1 MSAVKTSRLA
11 DKKISASKLAKN
23 DARTCYIML
32 LLPIIGFFVFTLY
45 PMIWSVKM
53 SFFTYDGLEST
64 KAFVGT
70 ANWKTVLTD
79 TIYWSKWLT
88 NLKLF
93 VFKMPVEALLAFIIA
108 TLLIKGTKFSG
119 FYRSVYFMPTII
131 SAAVVGVIF
140 ANLFDY
146 FGVIN
151 ANLVKFGII
160 KENINWYADKTSS
173 FMLMYFATLWMS
185 LGINILYFMAALST
199 VSQDILESAELDGAN
214 WLVQTFKIKLPMIL
228 PTMQVI
234 MLLSLNGV
242 LQIGEAVLMLNNG
255 APGGVNHTVS
265 SYLMSKIVP
274 GFGGVGDIG
283 YAAAMSIVTSI
294 IFCICGITFN
304 KLTTKLQSIY

>member
-1 MSAVKTSRLA
+1 MGGVKTSTSSE
-11 DKKISASKLAKN
+11 KKIYISKLSRSDAK
-23 DARTCYIML
+23 TCYIML

-64 KAFVGT
+64 KAFVGIE
-70 ANWKTVLTD
+70 NWIAVLTD
-79 TIYWSKWLT
+79 KIYWSKWLT

-119 FYRSVYFMPTII
+119 FYRSVYFMPAII

-140 ANLFDY
+140 SNIFDY

-173 FMLMYFATLWMS
+173 FMLLYFATLWMS
-185 LGINILYFMAALST
+185 LGTNILYFMAALST
-199 VSQDILESAELDGAN
+199 VSQDILESAELDGAS

-242 LQIGEAVLMLNNG
+242 LQIGEVVLLLNNG
-255 APGGVNHTVS
+255 APGGENHTVA
-265 SYLMSKIVP
+265 SYLMSRIVP

-283 YAAAMSIVTSI
+283 YSAAMSIVTSI
-294 IFCICGITFN
+294 IFCICGVMFN
-304 KLTTKLQSIY
+304 KLTKKMQSIY